1 MQEPARQHTPLTFN
15 RGFVHDCVS
24 LLVRRAYTA
33 RSIDRI
39 KEPPFLL
46 NAEMCVNTIVYWENI
61 FLAKQNF
68 FLQKC
73 FPILPLSRGVQN
85 CSQLFFSVR
94 GSKVVPFSLDKKK
107 QKGFV

>member
-1 MQEPARQHTPLTFN
+1 MPCSLLSLRNLPQVMQEPARQHTPLTFN

-46 NAEMCVNTIVYWENI
+46 NAEMYFKPGKHDSIARSIGVKI
-61 FLAKQNF
+61 FF
-68 FLQKC
+68 
-73 FPILPLSRGVQN
+73 
-85 CSQLFFSVR
+85 
-94 GSKVVPFSLDKKK
+94 
-107 QKGFV
+107 